1 MVGQVAPA
9 TAVSNPAPQGARY
22 SGVLELLTKAAL
34 LGGPLFYVLGRVYA
48 EGYWSALGVS
58 SSVMGVEAE
67 DYIYFGFIVIAN
79 GLALVIPRADNT
91 AIWMAPLASVVLLIA
106 LGFSVWLFG
115 RVRAWL
121 ARKLRR
127 HARRLRAFLLRK
139 KSAVEALG
147 TAGSILSAACAAIL
161 AFLLVSGAL
170 LFPIVIANSIGKW
183 RAGKVSQELEAGT
196 NEYVQVLVDG
206 EAMGQLVECTDRY
219 CVIFAHGQFTPVP
232 LEAVRWPHHG
242 DHAP

>member
-1 MVGQVAPA
+1 MADQVASA
-9 TAVSNPAPQGARY
+9 IGASNPAPQGARY
-22 SGVLELLTKAAL
+22 SGMLELLTKAVL

-79 GLALVIPRADNT
+79 GLALVIPRADNA
-91 AIWMAPLASVVLLIA
+91 AIWLAPLASVLLLLA
-106 LGFSVWLFG
+106 LGLFVWLFS
-115 RVRAWL
+115 RARTWL

-127 HARRLRAFLLRK
+127 PARRLRAFLARR

-147 TAGSILSAACAAIL
+147 TAGSILSGACSAIL

-170 LFPIVIANSIGKW
+170 LLPIVIASSIGKW
-183 RAGKVSQELEAGT
+183 RAVKVSQELEAGT
-196 NEYVQVLVDG
+196 KEYAQVLVDG
-206 EAMGQLVECTDRY
+206 QAMGQLVECTDKY
-219 CVIFAHGQFTPVP
+219 CVVFAHGEFTPVP
-232 LEAVRWPHHG
+232 LDAVRWSG
-242 DHAP
+242 DAAD